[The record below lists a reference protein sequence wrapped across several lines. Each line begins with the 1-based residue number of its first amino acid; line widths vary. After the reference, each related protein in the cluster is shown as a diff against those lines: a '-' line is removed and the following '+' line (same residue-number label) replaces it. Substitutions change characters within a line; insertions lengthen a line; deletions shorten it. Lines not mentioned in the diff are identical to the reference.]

1 MMEGPP
7 GLEHIRKFQE
17 RVLPGSSIQVAQE
30 EHVAGLS
37 PSTSPAA
44 QWELLGDPDLS
55 VPSLTAPLVFS
66 PNLSLDYRALYVSLP
81 LASILSLPALSCHHN
96 TLQVTLQPE
105 ACIPPSVCCGGTPP
119 SPPPLPRPC
128 LCFRSRLFS
137 SLPRA
142 LKAFSNL
149 AVLLGILGSS
159 SLKRPLPHRESSCQ
173 FPATK
178 PTDLP
183 VHILPS
189 LLSK

>member
-7 GLEHIRKFQE
+7 GLEHIWKFQE
-17 RVLPGSSIQVAQE
+17 CVLPGSSIQVAQE

-105 ACIPPSVCCGGTPP
+105 ACIRPPCAVEERPPRRPPCPGRACASVPACSPASRGLSKP
-119 SPPPLPRPC
+119 SAT
-128 LCFRSRLFS
+128 SLFS
-137 SLPRA
+137 W
-142 LKAFSNL
+142 AFS
-149 AVLLGILGSS
+149 AAA
-159 SLKRPLPHRESSCQ
+159 P
-173 FPATK
+173 
-178 PTDLP
+178 
-183 VHILPS
+183 
-189 LLSK
+189 

>member
-7 GLEHIRKFQE
+7 GLEHIWKFQE
-17 RVLPGSSIQVAQE
+17 HVLPGSSIQVAQE
-30 EHVAGLS
+30 EHVAGVS

-44 QWELLGDPDLS
+44 QWELLGDSLS
-55 VPSLTAPLVFS
+55 VPSPTAPLVFS
-66 PNLSLDYRALYVSLP
+66 PNISLDYRALYVSLP
-81 LASILSLPALSCHHN
+81 LASILSLPALSCHHH

-105 ACIPPSVCCGGTPP
+105 ACILPSARCGGTPP

-128 LCFRSRLFS
+128 LCFRSCLFS
-137 SLPRA
+137 SLPWA

-149 AVLLGILGSS
+149 AVFLVILRSS
-159 SLKRPLPHRESSCQ
+159 SLKWPLPHRESSCQ

-178 PTDLP
+178 PTNLP